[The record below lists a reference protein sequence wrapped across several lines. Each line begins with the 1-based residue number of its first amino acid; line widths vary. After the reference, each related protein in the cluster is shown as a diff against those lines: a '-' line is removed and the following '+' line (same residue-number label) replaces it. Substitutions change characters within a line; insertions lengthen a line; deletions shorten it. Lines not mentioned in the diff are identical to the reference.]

1 MSKDLREYRAYI
13 GFGSHT
19 LEGGRCAGGE
29 AERILTK
36 GRPTPSECSSGE
48 EGRLP
53 EVDARL
59 GSSSSSSLK

>member
-1 MSKDLREYRAYI
+1 MRECGAYV
-13 GFGSHT
+13 GFASHT
-19 LEGGRCAGGE
+19 LEGGRCVGGE

-53 EVDARL
+53 EVEARR